1 MALTEYLSARVPRR
15 GLAALAGRE
24 VNRTVV
30 MLRGVHDAST
40 VTALSEDMARAIA
53 LDDADVVV
61 DLGGVEFMD
70 AATVRLII
78 RAGEFLRLRS
88 RSLTLRSPSRRA
100 RRVLDLCGLDDHL
113 DRHPVDEAWMTR
125 RVGTL
130 ALVDDDVDS
139 TLVPSGCRATG

>member
-1 MALTEYLSARVPRR
+1 VALTEYLSVRVPRR
-15 GLAALAGRE
+15 GLEALAGRE

-30 MLRGVHDAST
+30 LLRGEHDAST
-40 VTALSEDMARAIA
+40 VAALSEAMARAIA
-53 LDDADVVV
+53 LDDADLVV

-88 RSLTLRSPSRRA
+88 RSLTLRSPSTRA

-113 DRHPVDEAWMTR
+113 ERHSVDEAPTTSG
-125 RVGTL
+125 VGTL
-130 ALVDDDVDS
+130 ALTEDRVDS
-139 TLVPSGCRATG
+139 MLAPPGCRTG